1 MFNVLAKVAL
11 INTTYEISLNW
22 IGKLIKLLI
31 ESIGSVGVGIIIFS
45 LILKFI
51 VMPFDVIQRI
61 SMRRQ
66 NNMMKENEA
75 KMKKLQKQYANNKEM
90 YAKKV
95 NEMYKASG
103 ISMLSSCLPMILSIV
118 VFIVAINAFN
128 AYATYSAV
136 HNYNDMVSAYNQ
148 SIVRQCDG
156 IYEKSEYGYIIT
168 GADADEKAET
178 IQQTAKEAV
187 KTAYDKT
194 ISKRTNFLWIK
205 NIWVTDS
212 SFKHPIPD
220 HENFIEEVKR
230 QKFEVKGE
238 KVKLESLKTS
248 AYDKD
253 NYNKVTA
260 NLTQA
265 KAEPNGYFILI
276 ALSIA
281 VTLLQQWISNK
292 AQKEQQQFATVD
304 GQSATQQKTM
314 MVMMTIMFAVFAF
327 LYSASFS
334 IYMITSNLM
343 SMLSTFVITKVVDY
357 TENKRELKLLQ
368 EKYNKRFPGRA
379 PSSDKEETK

>member
-168 GADADEKAET
+168 GADADAKAET

-238 KVKLESLKTS
+238 KVKLESLNTS

-253 NYNKVTA
+253 NYDKVTA
-260 NLTQA
+260 NLNQA

-334 IYMITSNLM
+334 IYMITSNLI

-379 PSSDKEETK
+379 HSSDKEENK